1 MRRREKSSR
10 RRPVRTKR
18 RDEAGVTG
26 RVSRVAEGVLQPFAN
41 AAIYPSL
48 AGRRVIV
55 SGGASGIGEG
65 IVEAFVRQGS
75 AVAFVDVLDA
85 EGEALVTRLADAS
98 IAPIFV

>member
-1 MRRREKSSR
+1 MVALSLHKVRGCRRGDAARRRSAEIN
-10 RRPVRTKR
+10 PVFF
-18 RDEAGVTG
+18 G
-26 RVSRVAEGVLQPFAN
+26 RGSRVAEGVLQPFVN
-41 AAIYPSL
+41 AAVYPSL

-85 EGEALVTRLADAS
+85 EGEALVARLADA
-98 IAPIFV
+98 